1 MRRMNR
7 AYGRWQRLGVACGL
21 WMCATAGAAD
31 SPSHCDRYCLRH
43 ALDRYFEAV
52 FQHQPLKAGLTAQAR
67 ATTNAELLRDGDGI
81 WNTASAYGSIQRR
94 FFDPASS
101 QAAYFGEVKE
111 GETTDIVSLRIKV
124 DGRKIS
130 EAEWTIARKS
140 DGNMFSL
147 DGLAETP
154 PPPDAALPLPDRTPR
169 SAMINAGGKYFDGL
183 EAHDGSNV
191 PHVPGCERVENGF
204 KVTHRRRGPAPQ
216 AAAALPA
223 AGATPSTAQEELSG
237 DCTAG
242 FEMFAHTITAASHRR
257 FPVVDEEAG
266 VVMGTTLFQ
275 RPPGATMKRNLL
287 TEYFFIK
294 GGKISAIYAAMYYL
308 DPGAADSSGWN

>member
-147 DGLAETP
+147 AGLAEM
-154 PPPDAALPLPDRTPR
+154 PPPDKALPPSERTPR
-169 SAMINAGGKYFDGL
+169 SEMVAAADSYFAGL
-183 EAHDGSNV
+183 QAHDGSNV
-191 PHVPGCERVENGF
+191 SHVPGCERIENGF
-204 KVTHRRRGPAPQ
+204 KVTHHRRDPAPQ
-216 AAAALPA
+216 AAGAAPA
-223 AGATPSTAQEELSG
+223 AGATHSASQEELSG
-237 DCTAG
+237 DCAAG
-242 FEMFAHTITAASHRR
+242 FEMFAHSISETSHRR

-266 VVMGTTLFQ
+266 VVLGSTLFH
-275 RPPGATMKRNLL
+275 RPPEATMKRNLL

-294 GGKISAIYAAMYYL
+294 SGKISAIYAAMYYL
-308 DPGAADSSGWN
+308 DPSAPDTSGWN

>member
-1 MRRMNR
+1 MKR
-7 AYGRWQRLGVACGL
+7 ARGPARKVIVACGL
-21 WMCATAGAAD
+21 LLSGAVSAAD
-31 SPSHCDRYCLRH
+31 TPSHCDRACLRH
-43 ALDRYFEAV
+43 ALDRYLEAV
-52 FQHQPLKAGLTAQAR
+52 FQHQPSKAGLTAHAR
-67 ATTNAELLRDGDGI
+67 ATANAESLRNGDGI
-81 WNTASAYGSIQRR
+81 WKTASAYGSVQRR

-101 QAAYFGEVKE
+101 QAAYFGEIQE
-111 GETTDIVSLRIKV
+111 GDAMDIVSVRIKV
-124 DGRKIS
+124 AGRRIS

-169 SAMINAGGKYFDGL
+169 SAMINAGDKYFDGL